1 MDKVLIY
8 RCFGGLPELAR
19 EPWMEGVTL
28 LLVASVQYL
37 LVRSRHIRLFGGLNL
52 HSDESWAGLK
62 QSLRTLALRSFAP
75 H

>member
-8 RCFGGLPELAR
+8 RYFGGLPELAR